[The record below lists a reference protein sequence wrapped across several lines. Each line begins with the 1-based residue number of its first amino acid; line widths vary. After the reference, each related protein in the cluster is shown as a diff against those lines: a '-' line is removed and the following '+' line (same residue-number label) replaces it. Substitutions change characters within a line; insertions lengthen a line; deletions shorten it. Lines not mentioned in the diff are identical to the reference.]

1 MDQNAVY
8 QLFVATYNP
17 DPNIHKQAELN
28 IKNVKEANT
37 TLARM
42 TKLFS
47 NLD

>member
-28 IKNVKEANT
+28 IKNVREANT
-37 TLARM
+37 TWLE
-42 TKLFS
+42 
-47 NLD
+47 